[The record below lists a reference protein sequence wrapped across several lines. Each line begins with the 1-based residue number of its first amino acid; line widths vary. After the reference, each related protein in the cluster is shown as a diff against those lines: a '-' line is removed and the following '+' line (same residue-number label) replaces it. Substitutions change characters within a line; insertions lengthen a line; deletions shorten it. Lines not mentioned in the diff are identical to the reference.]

1 MGPLLIFLL
10 FIAPGIRLLK
20 LASRTRQ
27 APELWGG
34 LYFTGA
40 AIGLSARVL
49 GSSLLATAPELAFPI
64 NVVGHLAFASG
75 TIAMTI
81 FTLRVFHP
89 SQEGARVFAGSVI
102 VAIIATS
109 AHTLMGGY
117 ASIENSYSIVATNF
131 ARLLP
136 TSWAF
141 YESLRYWRAMRRRD
155 SLGLADPVVT
165 NRFLLWSIW
174 TGAVTALPLV
184 ALAIRLVAIL
194 ALGSEPDARLLGT
207 ELAVAMLRFVAI
219 LFVAIAP
226 LAALALT
233 LSFFPPSSYLER
245 VRRRALSAR
254 EAGGS

>member
-1 MGPLLIFLL
+1 
-10 FIAPGIRLLK
+10 
-20 LASRTRQ
+20 
-27 APELWGG
+27 
-34 LYFTGA
+34 
-40 AIGLSARVL
+40 
-49 GSSLLATAPELAFPI
+49 
-64 NVVGHLAFASG
+64 
-75 TIAMTI
+75 
-81 FTLRVFHP
+81 
-89 SQEGARVFAGSVI
+89 VFAGGVI
-102 VAIIATS
+102 AAIIATS

-174 TGAVTALPLV
+174 TGAVTALPLI
-184 ALAIRLVAIL
+184 ALALRSVAIL

-226 LAALALT
+226 LAAVALT
-233 LSFFPPSSYLER
+233 LSFFPPSAYLER
-245 VRRRALSAR
+245 VRRRTPSAP
-254 EAGGS
+254 EADGS